1 MFASRIACW
10 QCGRPAPASR
20 IAAAKRASLVYD
32 AQVSDGSA
40 RKGGSGGAG
49 KGKGKGKGKAVVAD
63 AAAAVDPECDA
74 RAAKIRAMQDCLS
87 LGVAAGLCEASLAP
101 AKAELE
107 ALRVVHKAAKP
118 PQARLVNAERTLQEL
133 VEKRTKAD
141 KRASA
146 LQLELDEAKLVAA
159 ALYDKEQVALAETEL
174 CRKDVYG
181 TADNAAAPSA
191 SDARSAPLSPAQ
203 ILEAIMALPGS
214 DDTAEAKF
222 LRALSSPR
230 PAQGSA
236 GASGAASGAAV
247 GSQKRGVTIASFA
260 KQLAEADEDC
270 DIDQIEELE
279 KIVAGKRAK
288 LGTK

>member
-1 MFASRIACW
+1 MMLGSRDRRLLTGFVRASAGHRCSPAASRVGSVAA
-10 QCGRPAPASR
+10 QLLLRALRLRSAHLSSMMLRSVMAPRGKAEAVAQAKARGRAKERQWWLMLRLRWILNAMRVLPRSAPCRTVSLLASR
-20 IAAAKRASLVYD
+20 QAS
-32 AQVSDGSA
+32 
-40 RKGGSGGAG
+40 
-49 KGKGKGKGKAVVAD
+49 
-63 AAAAVDPECDA
+63 
-74 RAAKIRAMQDCLS
+74 
-87 LGVAAGLCEASLAP
+87 
-101 AKAELE
+101 
-107 ALRVVHKAAKP
+107 
-118 PQARLVNAERTLQEL
+118 AERTLQEL